1 MGVVTSRRALR
12 YAAAWV
18 VAAALAVT
26 VGVLA
31 VTSAGAGVRDR
42 GQLGTALPPTSV
54 AGTPSAAPDAQR
66 VRSELD
72 DEFGALV
79 VECRGTVAY
88 GVEARPDAATGWEVI
103 SFETEPDDDID
114 AVFAQGPRSIEV
126 EVFCNRGRPTVSDR
140 EEHVLA
146 D

>member
-1 MGVVTSRRALR
+1 MSRRRALR
-12 YAAAWV
+12 YALAWV
-18 VAAALAVT
+18 VAAAVAVT

-42 GQLGTALPPTSV
+42 GPLGTGIPA
-54 AGTPSAAPDAQR
+54 
-66 VRSELD
+66 SELD
-72 DEFGALV
+72 VTPTPDPGAERVRADIEDEFGVLV

-88 GVEARPDAATGWEVI
+88 GVEARPDTAAGWRVVSYERG
-103 SFETEPDDDID
+103 PDDDVD
-114 AVFAQGPRSIEV
+114 AVFAQGPRTIEV

-140 EEHVLA
+140 EEHVLE